1 MTLPGPLYLQAPLPS
16 PPSSVFFPTNKV
28 EASTKQPAWFH
39 NQGALRQPIL
49 VHFFFLKVIITYKG
63 IYTWHPRKLCFLFS
77 LRLIPTRACGAR
89 RPQTAPHKQT
99 LLPAAFPSSTKRG
112 AAGWSTISVQI
123 HKHNCSS
130 CIPPAQH
137 EGQDLHMQL
146 LIHSFLLQKM
156 TTAGLGFG
164 FALPMASTQHA
175 ASFPLQLS
183 SSYTVPAHPTSSG
196 LMQPHRVR
204 AEHYTAVTV
213 LTKYMPS
220 LRTNHLIR
228 GPREFCTHFCEQV
241 QTLYQNAFGLQHLTR
256 SITTALRGQHQ
267 NTCVL
272 VKS

>member
-164 FALPMASTQHA
+164 FALPMASTACSVFPTATFLLLHCPSTPHQFWPHA
-175 ASFPLQLS
+175 ATQSQSRTLHRHDCSHKIYAFPEDK
-183 SSYTVPAHPTSSG
+183 SSYSWPKRILHTLLWTGANAISERIWIATFNQINHHCFERTAS
-196 LMQPHRVR
+196 
-204 AEHYTAVTV
+204 EH
-213 LTKYMPS
+213 
-220 LRTNHLIR
+220 LRI
-228 GPREFCTHFCEQV
+228 
-241 QTLYQNAFGLQHLTR
+241 
-256 SITTALRGQHQ
+256 S
-267 NTCVL
+267 
-272 VKS
+272 